1 MTTTDYTGHAQAI
14 AEALG
19 GIATL
24 QNPEYANNHFYIAMP
39 ERDTDA
45 QILLRFS
52 PYRAKNRLVVTPSF
66 NLLGESRR
74 GSTAGV
80 NNLRPVQFEQIGYVS
95 EITLAITKTP
105 AQLAADIERR
115 LLPGYLKALGLV
127 RVELKSEADE
137 EAQRDAAMQKF
148 AGIVGECWTPDSRD
162 NRRLHVHR
170 TNTPAG
176 YSATLEL
183 HTSQE
188 CSLEIRWVSAELAEK
203 ILTMLAEHGE
213 AERA

>member
-1 MTTTDYTGHAQAI
+1 MTTTEYMGRAQAI

-19 GIATL
+19 GTATL
-24 QNPEYANNHFYIAMP
+24 QNPEYPNDNFYVALP
-39 ERDTDA
+39 GRDTDA

-66 NLLGESRR
+66 NLLGESRH
-74 GSTAGV
+74 GSTAAV
-80 NNLRPVQFEQIGYVS
+80 NYLRTAQLEQIGYVS

-115 LLPGYLKALGLV
+115 LLSGYLKALGLV

-137 EAQRDAAMQKF
+137 ETQRDAVMQKF
-148 AGIVGECWTPDSRD
+148 AGIVGECWTPNSRD
-162 NRRLHVHR
+162 NRRLHLHR
-170 TNTPAG
+170 PNTPAG
-176 YSATLEL
+176 YSATVDL

-188 CSLEIRWVSAELAEK
+188 CSVEIRWVSAELAEK
-203 ILTMLAEHGE
+203 ILTVLAEHGE
-213 AERA
+213 AARA